1 MKLGEVIY
9 LGAVY
14 YFWGFKIFCFAIVFG
29 FLLQCTLEIINYVEH
44 YGLRRKEISPGK
56 YERVNIN
63 HSWNS
68 SHTIANVL

>member
-9 LGAVY
+9 LGAIY
-14 YFWGFKIFCFAIVFG
+14 YFWGFKILCFALVFG
-29 FLLQCTLEIINYVEH
+29 ILLQCTLEIINYVEH
-44 YGLRRKEISPGK
+44 YGLRRKEIAPGK

-68 SHTIANVL
+68 SHSISNIL